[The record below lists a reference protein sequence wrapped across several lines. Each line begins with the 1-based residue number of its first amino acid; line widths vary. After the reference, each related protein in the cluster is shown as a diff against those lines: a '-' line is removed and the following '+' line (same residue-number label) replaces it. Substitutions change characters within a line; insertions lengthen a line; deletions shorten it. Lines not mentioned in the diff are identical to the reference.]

1 MSLIEDA
8 FPRRPRTEKP
18 GVAVSAWSGESGRS
32 SDERMPGW
40 LRIALLAVCTL
51 ILCSCRG
58 PVASQDSA
66 QITPFPAPSPAL
78 FGAAPSPALPRP
90 ASTHPVLQTAY
101 SEAPEASGINVPST
115 PKGPAG
121 WELGVPLPHVATGP
135 WTPPGIAKPWPP
147 DEYLADGGDGGIQA
161 AVRDDRQVRGLE
173 MEDTIAHYDTLD
185 GRTLVEPSNQVLL
198 YSPRFRS
205 VRQVLGPVEN
215 EQMVASTGVM
225 QPVRPAGQAEVTIT
239 GSTKQHVQTVRQIG
253 QKSPTIMRSRQGDGA
268 LSTAIGLAA
277 FDNGF
282 KPYENLVVI
291 RTGTYEAAERAWLA
305 RGTTAA
311 ITWASDQAIQVM
323 LDRRTASA
331 VVRDEKID
339 TLYSVDEPPA
349 NPKLRIIK
357 VASTAYA
364 EVGDTVDFTIR
375 FDNVGNQ
382 VIGNVVILDSLTT
395 RLEFVPGTAQASLPA
410 SFTTQPNE
418 GGSLVLRWEIAQP
431 LEPNTGGILRFT
443 CRVR

>member
-1 MSLIEDA
+1 MSRIPDV
-8 FPRRPRTEKP
+8 FRRPPQTP
-18 GVAVSAWSGESGRS
+18 LPVVGSAVRPCAPSGPNG
-32 SDERMPGW
+32 ERMPRW
-40 LRIALLAVCTL
+40 LRIALVAACTL
-51 ILCSCRG
+51 ILCSCRA
-58 PVASQDSA
+58 PVGSKLSA
-66 QITPFPAPSPAL
+66 NLP
-78 FGAAPSPALPRP
+78 PSPALPQP
-90 ASTHPVLQTAY
+90 ASTGPVLPTAHT
-101 SEAPEASGINVPST
+101 EALQDSGARPAAA
-115 PKGPAG
+115 PMGPPG

-135 WTPPGIAKPWPP
+135 WAPPGISKPWPP
-147 DEYLADGGDGGIQA
+147 DEYLADGGDGGVRA
-161 AVRDDRQVRGLE
+161 AVRDSRQVRGLE
-173 MEDTIAHYDTLD
+173 MEDTIAHFDTLD
-185 GRTLVEPSNQVLL
+185 GQTIIEPSNQVLL

-205 VRQVLGPVEN
+205 VRQVLGAAES
-215 EQMVASTGVM
+215 EQMLALTGVS
-225 QPVRPAGQAEVTIT
+225 QPVRAAGQADVTLT

-253 QKSPTIMRSRQGDGA
+253 EKAVTVMRTRQGDGA
-268 LSTAIGLAA
+268 ISTAIGLAA

-311 ITWASDQAIQVM
+311 ITWTSDQAIQVM
-323 LDRRTASA
+323 LDRRAASA

-349 NPKLRIIK
+349 HPKLRIIK

-364 EVGDTVDFTIR
+364 EIGDTVDFTIR

-395 RLEFVPGTAQASLPA
+395 RLEFVPGTAQSSLPA

-431 LEPNTGGILRFT
+431 LEPNTGGVLRFT